1 MRIAQ
6 RTVYLPAHIER
17 FRFCKLVLVKNFGKN
32 PSANE
37 QQADFFAVAAVI
49 MVAKVYK
56 VCYIVVVRYIKALG
70 TGKRL
75 PGLCVLLTFSTV
87 TIL

>member
-17 FRFCKLVLVKNFGKN
+17 FRCCKLVLVKNFGKN

-37 QQADFFAVAAVI
+37 QQTDFF
-49 MVAKVYK
+49 
-56 VCYIVVVRYIKALG
+56 CCRGSVRCCKCLQN
-70 TGKRL
+70 
-75 PGLCVLLTFSTV
+75 VLYCSCQ
-87 TIL
+87 IRNSI